1 MTPYNTGRVRIG
13 CAYIPPPMPIRTL
26 DAYRLQSALLEPRTA
41 QPMGMMR
48 RMLAVV
54 WRWL

>member
-13 CAYIPPPMPIRTL
+13 CAYIPPPMPIRGL
-26 DAYRLQSALLEPRTA
+26 DAMRLQSALLEPRTSH
-41 QPMGMMR
+41 PVGMMR